1 MSENNRPP
9 RTRTGL
15 PWSIQQIHENSHQIA
30 SSASQHIHE
39 LHDYVI
45 QGLCPLINSP
55 SLRSPPNSPSHSP
68 WIENSEINIS
78 PHQRNVTS
86 PVPESASFIINIE
99 EGPGNAFEITTSND
113 LIDSNSES
121 SGIRNNET
129 DAGASALRNSP
140 EMQALIAFAEKYVPF
155 ILILLLKLMFD
166 HRIGNI
172 FVLLVTFFFFNVL
185 QLIGKLWSRC
195 TDVSVCCRNGDFLP
209 AMVTQ

>member
-30 SSASQHIHE
+30 SSASQQLHE

-55 SLRSPPNSPSHSP
+55 TLRSPPNSPSHSL

-78 PHQRNVTS
+78 SHPRSVTS
-86 PVPESASFIINIE
+86 PVPESSSFIINIE
-99 EGPGNAFEITTSND
+99 EGPGNVYEISNAND

-121 SGIRNNET
+121 LGSGNRNNET

-140 EMQALIAFAEKYVPF
+140 EMQALFAFAEKYVPF

-172 FVLLVTFFFFNVL
+172 LVLIVTTFLYF
-185 QLIGKLWSRC
+185 QLIGKLSSRI
-195 TDVSVCCRNGDFLP
+195 NFL
-209 AMVTQ
+209 